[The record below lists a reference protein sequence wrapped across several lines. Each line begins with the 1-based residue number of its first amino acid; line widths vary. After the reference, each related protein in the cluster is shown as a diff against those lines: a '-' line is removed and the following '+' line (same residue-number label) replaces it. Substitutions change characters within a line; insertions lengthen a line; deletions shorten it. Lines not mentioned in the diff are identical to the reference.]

1 MGDGKIHLK
10 KVKNNDSVK
19 ENECKKFTQQ
29 LKHRKLV
36 LYRDFSMQQWKLT
49 DYGCIQMWSSIQAR
63 DWMQDLLMKK
73 GWEINWISGWWGWW
87 ITLNV
92 GIQGSCIYHTAL
104 PLTPWSR
111 NDGQKDFHWV
121 IFHET
126 QTHTHHEGRNAFLM
140 GYHRTTAKNSLSHQT
155 TPAFSPHYGNSFYRS
170 RPSKASVLA
179 CWTLSYMFACPH
191 K

>member
-1 MGDGKIHLK
+1 MRMVNHPKCRDPGKLYL
-10 KVKNNDSVK
+10 S
-19 ENECKKFTQQ
+19 
-29 LKHRKLV
+29 HR
-36 LYRDFSMQQWKLT
+36 
-49 DYGCIQMWSSIQAR
+49 
-63 DWMQDLLMKK
+63 
-73 GWEINWISGWWGWW
+73 
-87 ITLNV
+87 
-92 GIQGSCIYHTAL
+92 TATHSL
-104 PLTPWSR
+104 DR

-179 CWTLSYMFACPH
+179 CWTLSYSLPVLTSSHFSQLLHLWFTAALCQSPFLSQSATQSFGSVSH
-191 K
+191 GSTLITELQSSFPEWISCCNTQGLQTSVNSSSLATKLSRK

>member
-49 DYGCIQMWSSIQAR
+49 DYGFIQMWSSIQAR

-73 GWEINWISGWWGWW
+73 GWEINWISG
-87 ITLNV
+87 
-92 GIQGSCIYHTAL
+92 
-104 PLTPWSR
+104 
-111 NDGQKDFHWV
+111 
-121 IFHET
+121 
-126 QTHTHHEGRNAFLM
+126 
-140 GYHRTTAKNSLSHQT
+140 
-155 TPAFSPHYGNSFYRS
+155 
-170 RPSKASVLA
+170 
-179 CWTLSYMFACPH
+179 
-191 K
+191 